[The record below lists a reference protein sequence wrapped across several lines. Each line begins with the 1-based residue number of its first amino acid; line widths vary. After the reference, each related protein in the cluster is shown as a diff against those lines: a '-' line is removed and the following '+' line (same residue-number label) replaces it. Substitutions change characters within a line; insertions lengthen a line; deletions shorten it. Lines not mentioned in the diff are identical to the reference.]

1 MQTAEQLQLDKLQ
14 HEVAKLQIELGNLR
28 SPLRAFWRTPASYF
42 TLVTALVGV
51 AAYLGQ
57 SYATEAKLQK
67 SQAELVLGEIRKKE
81 QAQEEERLQ
90 AKRRQLEEDNR
101 RLGAEY
107 AQLLDKRTETRK
119 EVEALQREL
128 QAAQTDLRAR
138 GQASQRLDDAV
149 KKADE
154 LAKVAA
160 TNPVKGLPA
169 RIYIQVASAEERQE
183 AQSAAATLRIDGR
196 SVPDIEVVGDKAR
209 GLGQSELRYFWPEDE
224 EEARSIAL
232 KAREAGLVASA
243 LAVKLPAGLRGK
255 TRPRHFEIWLKPD

>member
-1 MQTAEQLQLDKLQ
+1 MPTAEQLQLDKLQ
-14 HEVAKLQIELGNLR
+14 HEVAKLQIELANLR
-28 SPLRAFWRTPASYF
+28 SPLRTFWRTPASYF

-51 AAYLGQ
+51 AAYMGQ

-81 QAQEEERLQ
+81 QAQEEEKLQ
-90 AKRRQLEEDNR
+90 AKRVLLAEDNR

-107 AQLLDKRTETRK
+107 AELVQKRVAVRTEI
-119 EVEALQREL
+119 EALQSEL
-128 QAAQTDLRAR
+128 QAAQNELRSR
-138 GQASQRLDDAV
+138 GQASARLDGAV

-160 TNPVKGLPA
+160 VSPTKGLVA
-169 RIYIQVASAEERQE
+169 RIYIQVATAQDKQE
-183 AQSAAATLRIDGR
+183 AAGPAAQLRADGR
-196 SVPDIEVVGDKAR
+196 AVPDIEVVGDRAR

-224 EEARSIAL
+224 DEARAIAA
-232 KAREAGLVASA
+232 KAREAGLVPGA
-243 LAVKLPAGLRGK
+243 LAVKFPAHLRGK